1 MSASPFLL
9 PLSVSVPHPQQ
20 PTGPRTY
27 VPPAFSPTALIFIF
41 QYLYSILKHTQ
52 SPRNRYLSLRPH
64 DTWAVVGKRWARSK
78 RKAWS
83 PEVRKGIGCPV
94 FSLLGVGPT
103 QHIYRQRAKEVPNHN
118 YGVTKRDTGP
128 WVDDSEMTN
137 PKIIVFFIYI
147 SCRRCRLPDDSKSF
161 EYKY

>member
-27 VPPAFSPTALIFIF
+27 VPPAFSPTALIIYFLHF
-41 QYLYSILKHTQ
+41 F
-52 SPRNRYLSLRPH
+52 LRPH
-64 DTWAVVGKRWARSK
+64 DMWAGGGPAASARLG
-78 RKAWS
+78 RHS

-94 FSLLGVGPT
+94 FSLLGIGPT
-103 QHIYRQRAKEVPNHN
+103 QHIYRQRAKEVPTHN
-118 YGVTKRDTGP
+118 YGVTKRGTGP

-137 PKIIVFFIYI
+137 PKILVLFLYFM
-147 SCRRCRLPDDSKSF
+147 STLPIAK
-161 EYKY
+161 